1 MYPASPPGAPA
12 VPQVPQGPGQG
23 RGPGQGHGPEG
34 QGRQLPPGVLTIHQ
48 SERVTTIQC
57 VGYHPNIS
65 FDISM
70 SGVSIVI
77 DMPHEALQ
85 PTYMTADRFLMRLV
99 QVPEV
104 VWYNGY
110 YVWRY
115 DWLHF

>member
-1 MYPASPPGAPA
+1 MLDLRAH
-12 VPQVPQGPGQG
+12 VPYLKYLKDRDKVAGQDKDTDQ
-23 RGPGQGHGPEG
+23 RDRA
-34 QGRQLPPGVLTIHQ
+34 RQLPPGVLTINQ

-65 FDISM
+65 FDINM
-70 SGVSIVI
+70 HGVSIVM

-85 PTYMTADRFLMRLV
+85 PTYMTADRFLMRPV

-104 VWYNGY
+104 TWYNGY

-115 DWLHF
+115 EWLHF